1 MNKTII
7 DYNTLLSLN
16 NELDYPFMN
25 RWLIKKEIQEV
36 SDEDEEE

>member
-16 NELDYPFMN
+16 NELDYPLM
-25 RWLIKKEIQEV
+25 RYILKKKFKK
-36 SDEDEEE
+36 